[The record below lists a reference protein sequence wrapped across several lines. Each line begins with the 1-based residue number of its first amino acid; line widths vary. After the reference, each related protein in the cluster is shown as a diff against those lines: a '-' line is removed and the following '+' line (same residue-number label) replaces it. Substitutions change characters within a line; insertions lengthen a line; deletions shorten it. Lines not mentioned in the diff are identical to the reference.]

1 MSWPVPN
8 TLMVE
13 PTESESLRELDRFC
27 DALISIR
34 NEIKAIEK
42 GEQPR
47 ENNILLNSPHPM
59 SDLLRKEWGRPYTRE
74 QAAYPLPWLKHRK
87 FWPSV
92 ARLDDSYGDLNLFCT
107 CEAVSEEA
115 EKEGAL

>member
-8 TLMVE
+8 TLMIE

-27 DALISIR
+27 DALIAIR
-34 NEIKAIEK
+34 GEIRDIEK

-47 ENNILLNSPHPM
+47 TNNVLTNAPHPM
-59 SDLLRKEWGRPYTRE
+59 VDLLREDWERPYSRE
-74 QAAYPLPWLKHRK
+74 QAAYPLPWLRVRK

-107 CEAVSEEA
+107 CDPVEEQA
-115 EKEGAL
+115 GSL

>member
-8 TLMVE
+8 TLMIE

-27 DALISIR
+27 DALVTIR
-34 NEIKAIEK
+34 SEIQAIEQ
-42 GEQPR
+42 GDQPKT
-47 ENNILLNSPHPM
+47 NNILTNAPHPM
-59 SDLLRKEWGRPYTRE
+59 VDLVSEKWERPYSRE
-74 QAAYPLPWLKHRK
+74 EAAYPLPWLRVRK

-107 CEAVSEEA
+107 CDPVEEQQ
-115 EKEGAL
+115 GSL